1 MSEALLSRDEFGDA
15 LRKGKGR
22 AVQHVRAHGDA
33 GVDDLLLAACLHCQ
47 SHDPQSEGYRSD
59 WLMGMLAM
67 LPDASRYYAAVL
79 AAFPGATDGHDA
91 EQMAGMLVML
101 AEHGHAGA
109 RDALYSKFDRQEFN
123 EYWMLRLKLIALDG
137 LEGLLHVARVLGHRL
152 AIDADFELDGYLRYV
167 VDEQFGSETV
177 DRALLQAA
185 VGAEEIRRFHEEFR
199 RPEAERV
206 PVEPYPL
213 DAFVADLTVAKRNA
227 RILASRFARQGSQA
241 EHLELFERLER
252 ETQPQLIAGMLR
264 VFAVRIDPPHGIDG
278 VLRFARHVDSAV
290 REAAIGV
297 LRRFA
302 DDRIAELSGE
312 LLAAGSLKGIE
323 LLAEN
328 WRPGD
333 FDRVHQLLPPS
344 ADDRRAHVLALA
356 IVSTG
361 RPNPHSEAADCLVWV
376 YEQNPCAFCRQ
387 GAIEDLIGLS
397 RLPEAIATECL
408 DDCMSEI
415 REAVA
420 TSPSGERSGRRPG

>member
-1 MSEALLSRDEFGDA
+1 MSKAPLSKDEFADA

-47 SHDPQSEGYRSD
+47 SHDPQSEGYRSA

-67 LPDASRYYAAVL
+67 LPNASRYYAAVL

-109 RDALYSKFDRQEFN
+109 RDALYSKFDRQEFAKD
-123 EYWMLRLKLIALDG
+123 WMLSLKLIALDG
-137 LEGLLHVARVLGHRL
+137 LEGLLHVARVFGHRL
-152 AIDADFELDGYLRYV
+152 AIDADFELDGYLQHV
-167 VDEQFGSETV
+167 VDEQFGPETV
-177 DRALLQAA
+177 DEALRQAA
-185 VGAEEIRRFHEEFR
+185 IGAEEVRRFHLALR
-199 RPEAERV
+199 RPDAERA
-206 PVEPYPL
+206 PDEPYLL
-213 DAFVADLTVAKRNA
+213 DAFVADLTEGKRNP
-227 RILASRFARQGSQA
+227 RGLASRFARQGSQT
-241 EHLELFERLER
+241 EHVELFERLER

-264 VFAVRIDPPHGIDG
+264 VFAIRIDPPRGIDG
-278 VLRFARHVDSAV
+278 VLRFARHADPAV
-290 REAAIGV
+290 RETAIDV
-297 LRRFA
+297 LRRFS

-312 LLAAGSLKGIE
+312 LLAAGNLEGLE

-333 FDRVHQLLPPS
+333 FDRVHKLLPHG
-344 ADDRRAHVLALA
+344 ADDRHAHVLALG

-361 RPNPHSEAADCLVWV
+361 RPTPNPEAEDCLIWV

-387 GAIEDLIGLS
+387 GAVDDLIGLG
-397 RLPEAIATECL
+397 RLPAVLATECL

-420 TSPSGERSGRRPG
+420 TSPLGERSGQGPR